1 MPLPDSLRTDKAE
14 ATFENGVVTLP
25 IPKAAETRP
34 RQIKITPREAT
45 EGRK

>member
-34 RQIKITPREAT
+34 RQIKITPKEAT